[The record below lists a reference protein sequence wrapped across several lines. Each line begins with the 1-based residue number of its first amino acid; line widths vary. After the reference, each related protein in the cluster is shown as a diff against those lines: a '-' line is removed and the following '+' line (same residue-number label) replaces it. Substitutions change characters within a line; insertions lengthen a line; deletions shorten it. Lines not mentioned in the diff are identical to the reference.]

1 MIVPTLVILGAASI
15 ATAITLLVWAVFG
28 MRGTARS
35 LVTTNLQR
43 GTVSDLRELTLA
55 KPSTERTLQP
65 LVAELARWVRRFSP
79 AGSVLSLERE
89 LVLAGRPANWP
100 VERVLASKVLLG
112 IFGLLV
118 LALRLLTG
126 ASTFHTLVLLTLA
139 VLLFFTPDVVVS
151 SRAKER
157 QRTILTE
164 LPDALDQIT
173 ICMEAGLGFEA
184 AIARASH
191 ANSGPLAQELV
202 RTMQEVQVG
211 VGRREALQML
221 AERNDVQDLRHF
233 VTAVLQAEQYGV
245 PIADV
250 LRDQAKELRTKR
262 RQRAEEAARK
272 LPLKLLL
279 PLIAFIIP
287 PLFIILIGPA
297 ALRLIES
304 FSQIN

>member
-1 MIVPTLVILGAASI
+1 VIVPTLVILGAASI
-15 ATAITLLVWAVFG
+15 ATAVTLLVWAVFG
-28 MRGTARS
+28 MRGAARS

-43 GTVSDLRELTLA
+43 GAVTDLRELTLG

-65 LVAELARWVRRFSP
+65 LVAELARWVRHLSP
-79 AGSVLSLERE
+79 AGAIISLERK
-89 LVLAGRPANWP
+89 LVLAGRPSSWP
-100 VERVLASKVLLG
+100 VERVLATKVLLG
-112 IFGLLV
+112 TIGILV
-118 LALRLLTG
+118 LVLRLLTG
-126 ASTFHTLVLLTLA
+126 TSAFQTALLLA
-139 VLLFFTPDVVVS
+139 LTVLLFFTPDVVVS

-157 QRTILTE
+157 QRTILAE

-173 ICMEAGLGFEA
+173 ICMEAGLGFEG

-233 VTAVLQAEQYGV
+233 VTAILQAEQYGV

-279 PLIAFIIP
+279 PLIAFIMP